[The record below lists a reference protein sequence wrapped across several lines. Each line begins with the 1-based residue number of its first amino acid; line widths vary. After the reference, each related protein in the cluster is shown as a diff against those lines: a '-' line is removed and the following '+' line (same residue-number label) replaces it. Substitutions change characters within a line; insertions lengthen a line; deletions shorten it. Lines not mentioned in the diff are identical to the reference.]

1 MFLKQ
6 YYLGCLS
13 HASYLIGDE
22 ATKTAAVV
30 DPQRDIEHYLAD
42 AARQGFTIRH
52 VFLTHFHAD
61 FVAGHLELAARSGAT
76 IRLGARARAEY
87 EFTPM
92 REGERL
98 EFGNVRLSILETP
111 GHTPE
116 GISILV
122 YDLAKNRE
130 KPLAVL
136 TGDTLFIGD
145 VGRPDLMASSGTTA
159 EELAG
164 ELYDS
169 LHAKLL
175 ALPDETFVYPAHG
188 AGSACGKKLSNE
200 TVSTIGTQRAS
211 NYMLCLMTRE
221 RFVAEAVDLPPA
233 LLRLRCAAQQAAAH
247 DARGEPRPR
256 AAAALA
262 RRAARVAGRRRAG
275 ARHAPLRRVR
285 ARPIFAQRQH
295 RPVGQVR
302 HLGPARCSIPRGR
315 SRSCARRAAS
325 TSRACAWGASASI
338 GSPASSRRMSRVLRG
353 LELVRSFERIDP
365 PEMYLCSVGR
375 GIASDVRNPG
385 ERASVRIEGTLAIP
399 PAELEARLDEVP
411 HEARWPCTAPAATA
425 RRSPAACSPS
435 APAGGTWSTCAA
447 AWPAGEQSGL
457 PTARGAAPS
466 SGLNSQLRACGGRG
480 RGGDFRPS
488 GSGSLLPN
496 VPCEHPPS
504 PHSPP
509 AALPAVLGACSAP
522 RVDLIPRIGNMQ
534 FGGTVAA
541 DTTGVSL
548 TSNDVRDDLGLD
560 QKSNELGGRA
570 DSAFGGSV
578 VTLAYSPASFD
589 GNGTLHGQLTRDGVT
604 LPVGTNVA
612 RRSSSTWARWSGR
625 RT

>member
-61 FVAGHLELAARSGAT
+61 FVAGHLELAARTGAT

-211 NYMLCLMTRE
+211 NYMLRPMTRE
-221 RFVAEAVDLPPA
+221 RFVAEAVADLPPA
-233 LLRLRCAAQQAAAH
+233 PRYFGFDAQLNKQRRTTLEENLGRALRPLSLDELLAAQAAGALVLDTRH
-247 DARGEPRPR
+247 SDEFARGH
-256 AAAALA
+256 LA
-262 RRAARVAGRRRAG
+262 GSVSIGLWGKYATWAGTLLD
-275 ARHAPLRRVR
+275 P
-285 ARPIFAQRQH
+285 ARPIALVCAPGSEHESGLRLGRIGFDRLAGFLEGGMSALAA
-295 RPVGQVR
+295 RP
-302 HLGPARCSIPRGR
+302 
-315 SRSCARRAAS
+315 
-325 TSRACAWGASASI
+325 
-338 GSPASSRRMSRVLRG
+338 
-353 LELVRSFERIDP
+353 ELVRSFERIDP
-365 PEMYLCSVGR
+365 PEMYLRLKSG
-375 GIASDVRNPG
+375 GIALLDVRNPG

-399 PAELEARLDEVP
+399 LAELEARLDEVP
-411 HEARWPCTAPAATA
+411 HEGPLAVHCAGGY
-425 RRSPAACSPS
+425 RSTIACSLLER
-435 APAGGTWSTCAA
+435 AGRRNLVDVRGGM
-447 AWPAGEQSGL
+447 AGWEQSGL

-466 SGLNSQLRACGGRG
+466 RA
-480 RGGDFRPS
+480 
-488 GSGSLLPN
+488 
-496 VPCEHPPS
+496 
-504 PHSPP
+504 
-509 AALPAVLGACSAP
+509 
-522 RVDLIPRIGNMQ
+522 
-534 FGGTVAA
+534 
-541 DTTGVSL
+541 
-548 TSNDVRDDLGLD
+548 
-560 QKSNELGGRA
+560 
-570 DSAFGGSV
+570 
-578 VTLAYSPASFD
+578 
-589 GNGTLHGQLTRDGVT
+589 
-604 LPVGTNVA
+604 
-612 RRSSSTWARWSGR
+612 
-625 RT
+625 